1 MAIEVAGID
10 HVVINVSDAERA
22 MRWYQ
27 KHLGFEP
34 ERYGEWLSGK
44 APFLS
49 MRVNEVTVID
59 LLETDRSGENVDH
72 ISFCITGSLE
82 DLATED
88 VEIVRE
94 FESVYGAMGWGPALY
109 IRDPDGNVI
118 ELKQYFDT

>member
-49 MRVNEVTVID
+49 MRVNELTVID

-72 ISFCITGSLE
+72 ISCCLTGSLE

-118 ELKQYFDT
+118 ELKQYSDT

>member
-49 MRVNEVTVID
+49 MRVNELTVID
-59 LLETDRSGENVDH
+59 LLEADRSGENVDH

-118 ELKQYFDT
+118 ELKQYPDT

>member
-82 DLATED
+82 DFATED
-88 VEIVRE
+88 VEIVRK

-118 ELKQYFDT
+118 ELKQYSDT

>member
-10 HVVINVSDAERA
+10 HVVINVSAAERA

-88 VEIVRE
+88 VEIVRK

-118 ELKQYFDT
+118 ELKQYSDT

>member
-118 ELKQYFDT
+118 ELKQYSDT

>member
-88 VEIVRE
+88 VEIVRK

-118 ELKQYFDT
+118 ELKQYLDT

>member
-49 MRVNEVTVID
+49 MRVNELTVID

-94 FESVYGAMGWGPALY
+94 FESVYGAMGCGPALY

-118 ELKQYFDT
+118 ELKQYLDT

>member
-49 MRVNEVTVID
+49 MRVNELTVID

-94 FESVYGAMGWGPALY
+94 FEAVYGAMGWGPALY

-118 ELKQYFDT
+118 ELKQYLDT

>member
-1 MAIEVAGID
+1 MAIEVEGID
-10 HVVINVSDAERA
+10 HVVINVADAERA

-49 MRVNEVTVID
+49 MRVNELTVID

-88 VEIVRE
+88 VEIVRK

-118 ELKQYFDT
+118 ELKQYSDT

>member
-1 MAIEVAGID
+1 
-10 HVVINVSDAERA
+10 

-49 MRVNEVTVID
+49 MRVNELTVID

-118 ELKQYFDT
+118 ELKQYLDT

>member
-1 MAIEVAGID
+1 MAIEIAGID

-27 KHLGFEP
+27 RHLGFEP

-72 ISFCITGSLE
+72 ISFCTTGSLE
-82 DLATED
+82 DLATEE
-88 VEIVRE
+88 VGIVRK
-94 FESVYGAMGWGPALY
+94 FESVYGAKGWGPALY

-118 ELKQYFDT
+118 ELKQYPDT

>member
-27 KHLGFEP
+27 KHLGFDP

-49 MRVNEVTVID
+49 MRVNELTVID

-88 VEIVRE
+88 VEIVRK

-118 ELKQYFDT
+118 ELKQYLDT

>member
-49 MRVNEVTVID
+49 MRVNELTVID

-118 ELKQYFDT
+118 ELKQYLDT

>member
-88 VEIVRE
+88 VEIVRK

>member
-1 MAIEVAGID
+1 MAIEVEGID
-10 HVVINVSDAERA
+10 HVVINVADAERA

-49 MRVNEVTVID
+49 MRVNELTVID
-59 LLETDRSGENVDH
+59 LLETDRSGENVEH

-118 ELKQYFDT
+118 ELKQYLDT

>member
-1 MAIEVAGID
+1 MAIEIAGID

-27 KHLGFEP
+27 RHLGFEP

-72 ISFCITGSLE
+72 ISKNNWLYFHNQMYSLK
-82 DLATED
+82 
-88 VEIVRE
+88 
-94 FESVYGAMGWGPALY
+94 
-109 IRDPDGNVI
+109 VI
-118 ELKQYFDT
+118 QKLSFP

>member
-1 MAIEVAGID
+1 MAIEEAGID
-10 HVVINVSDAERA
+10 HVVINVADAERA

-49 MRVNEVTVID
+49 MRVNELTVID

-118 ELKQYFDT
+118 ELKQYSDT

>member
-10 HVVINVSDAERA
+10 HVVINVADAERA

-49 MRVNEVTVID
+49 MRVNELTVID

-118 ELKQYFDT
+118 ELKQYPDT

>member
-1 MAIEVAGID
+1 MAIEIAGID

-27 KHLGFEP
+27 RHLGFEA

-82 DLATED
+82 DLATEE
-88 VEIVRE
+88 VEIVRK
-94 FESVYGAMGWGPALY
+94 FESVYGAKGWGPALY

-118 ELKQYFDT
+118 ELKQYSDT

>member
-10 HVVINVSDAERA
+10 HVVINVADAERA

-118 ELKQYFDT
+118 ELKQYPDT

>member
-49 MRVNEVTVID
+49 MRVNELTVID

>member
-49 MRVNEVTVID
+49 MGVNELTVID

-88 VEIVRE
+88 VEIVRK

-118 ELKQYFDT
+118 ELKQYLDT

>member
-10 HVVINVSDAERA
+10 HVAINVADAERA

-88 VEIVRE
+88 VEIVRK

-118 ELKQYFDT
+118 ELKQYLDT

>member
-10 HVVINVSDAERA
+10 HVVINVADAERA

-118 ELKQYFDT
+118 ELKQYSDT

>member
-1 MAIEVAGID
+1 MGIEVAGID

-49 MRVNEVTVID
+49 MRVNERSVID
-59 LLETDRSGENVDH
+59 LLEADRSGENVDH

-118 ELKQYFDT
+118 ELKQYSDT

>member
-49 MRVNEVTVID
+49 MRVNELTVID
-59 LLETDRSGENVDH
+59 LLETDRSGENADH
-72 ISFCITGSLE
+72 ISFCSTGSLE
-82 DLATED
+82 D
-88 VEIVRE
+88 
-94 FESVYGAMGWGPALY
+94 
-109 IRDPDGNVI
+109 
-118 ELKQYFDT
+118 

>member
-1 MAIEVAGID
+1 MAIVVAGID

-49 MRVNEVTVID
+49 MRVNELTVID

-118 ELKQYFDT
+118 ELKQYLDT

>member
-22 MRWYQ
+22 LRWYQ

-49 MRVNEVTVID
+49 MRVNELTVID

-118 ELKQYFDT
+118 ELKQYLDT

>member
-10 HVVINVSDAERA
+10 HVVINVADAERA

-49 MRVNEVTVID
+49 MRVNELTVID
-59 LLETDRSGENVDH
+59 LLEADRSGENVDH

-118 ELKQYFDT
+118 ELKQYSDT

>member
-1 MAIEVAGID
+1 MAIEVEGID
-10 HVVINVSDAERA
+10 HVVINVADAERA

-118 ELKQYFDT
+118 ELKQYPDT

>member
-10 HVVINVSDAERA
+10 HVVINVSDAKRA

-49 MRVNEVTVID
+49 MRVNELTVID

-118 ELKQYFDT
+118 ELKQYLDT

>member
-88 VEIVRE
+88 VEIVRK

-118 ELKQYFDT
+118 ELKQYSDT

>member
-49 MRVNEVTVID
+49 MRVNELTVID

-118 ELKQYFDT
+118 ELKQYSDT

>member
-59 LLETDRSGENVDH
+59 LLETDRSGDNVDH

-118 ELKQYFDT
+118 ELKQYPDT

>member
-27 KHLGFEP
+27 KLLGFEP
-34 ERYGEWLSGK
+34 ARYGEWLSGK

-49 MRVNEVTVID
+49 MRVNELTVID

-118 ELKQYFDT
+118 ELKQYLDT

>member
-49 MRVNEVTVID
+49 MRVNELTVID

-118 ELKQYFDT
+118 ELKQYPDT

>member
-27 KHLGFEP
+27 KHLGFKP

-49 MRVNEVTVID
+49 MRVNELTVID

-118 ELKQYFDT
+118 ELKQYLDT

>member
-49 MRVNEVTVID
+49 MRVNELTVID

-72 ISFCITGSLE
+72 ISFSITGSLE

-118 ELKQYFDT
+118 ELKQYSDT

>member
-27 KHLGFEP
+27 THLGFEP
-34 ERYGEWLSGK
+34 ERYGEWVSGK

-49 MRVNEVTVID
+49 MRVNELTGID

-118 ELKQYFDT
+118 ELKQYLDT

>member
-10 HVVINVSDAERA
+10 HVVINVADAERA

-109 IRDPDGNVI
+109 VRDPDGNVI
-118 ELKQYFDT
+118 ELKQYSDT